1 MAHGTASATASTA
14 WLSTAAS
21 GGGNGREEGD
31 GARAKEGMRADG
43 EEAKKREERLGVV
56 YMGEGQPDVT
66 GDRNGASGEWG
77 ERRGA
82 RVGWRLQGVRECA
95 REAAVSAW
103 RREVRTSRQWAT
115 LRDREKA
122 RRRLLGL
129 GSAAQL
135 SARKG
140 RSGAA
145 EGRKRKEKGFPGLF
159 NCLCSILFS

>member
-66 GDRNGASGEWG
+66 GRDRKWPAKWG
-77 ERRGA
+77 RWGRRERRGRERGSGVA
-82 RVGWRLQGVRECA
+82 IAGRAGVRAGGGGC
-95 REAAVSAW
+95 R
-103 RREVRTSRQWAT
+103 
-115 LRDREKA
+115 
-122 RRRLLGL
+122 
-129 GSAAQL
+129 
-135 SARKG
+135 
-140 RSGAA
+140 
-145 EGRKRKEKGFPGLF
+145 
-159 NCLCSILFS
+159 